1 MNGTETIQGVAK
13 ENSMFYSSVI
23 LNGTETQIASDA
35 IERVFY
41 SSVILLKPFKVGNTL
56 NVVTYFNDSSS
67 GRTNPAY
74 NMSRL
79 DDTSETGQL
88 QSTNPND
95 SIANNRR
102 PRIYIKLSTLK
113 LSKLT

>member
-1 MNGTETIQGVAK
+1 M
-13 ENSMFYSSVI
+13 SSI
-23 LNGTETQIASDA
+23 W
-35 IERVFY
+35 FY